1 MAMEW
6 TDTPQSSQI
15 VRIGYDAETLK
26 AQVAFRD
33 RRTQDVQSTYEYD
46 NVPQEVVTDILAA
59 ESVGREFSAR
69 LKYGFSYRKL

>member
-33 RRTQDVQSTYEYD
+33 RKTQDVQSTYEYD
-46 NVPQEVVTDILAA
+46 NVPESVVTDILAA
-59 ESVGREFSAR
+59 DSVGRAFASS
-69 LKYGFSYRKL
+69 LKYGFAYRRI

>member
-33 RRTQDVQSTYEYD
+33 RRTQDVQSIYEYSEVGKDVID
-46 NVPQEVVTDILAA
+46 NILAA
-59 ESVGREFSAR
+59 ESVGREFSNS